1 MRGSRIL
8 MAVLFVVSAVV
19 VVEAQQPRRGGGGFG
34 PNAFTSVLTNKALQT
49 ELKVT
54 DAQKDKFKEV
64 SEKQTELGKKA
75 REAGRDK
82 DKFAEIAKERTA
94 LNEEIKKVVAD
105 TLTPDQM
112 KRLNQIDLQAKGM
125 RAFTDEKISK
135 QLNLT
140 DAQTTKIK
148 GIADEYR
155 NDTKGLGFGG
165 FNKGGFDKEKAAE
178 NQKKREKLTKAAMA
192 DIEDVLTADQR
203 KQWKEMTGAPFD
215 VAQLNQFGGGF
226 GGNRGKGK
234 RNKTKD

>member
-8 MAVLFVVSAVV
+8 MAALFVVSAVV
-19 VVEAQQPRRGGGGFG
+19 VVEAQQPGRGRGGFG
-34 PNAFTSVLTNKALQT
+34 GFSAINLVITNKALQT

-54 DAQKDKFKEV
+54 DTQKDKFKEV
-64 SEKQTELGKKA
+64 AEKQTELGKKA

-82 DKFAEIAKERTA
+82 DKFAEIAKERTT
-94 LNEEIKKVVAD
+94 LNDEIKKVVSD

-112 KRLNQIDLQAKGM
+112 KRLNQIDLQYKGM
-125 RAFTDEKISK
+125 RAFSDEKVVK

-140 DAQTTKIK
+140 EAQTAKIK
-148 GIADEYR
+148 GINEEYR
-155 NDTKGLGFGG
+155 NDSKGLGFGG
-165 FNKGGFDKEKAAE
+165 FGKNQDKEKAAE

-203 KQWKEMTGAPFD
+203 KQWKEMVGSPFD
-215 VAQLNQFGGGF
+215 VAQLNQFGGNF